1 MALTPLPLDP
11 ANDDLQ
17 IMDPLCAVFRRH
29 LKSLGQKYTPERAQI
44 LDTLIRIDDIFEA
57 DQLQR
62 ELKEGGFRVSKAT
75 MYRTIKLLLD
85 AGILQKVLF
94 DSDHAHYQLVYGR
107 RPRDIVV
114 RLDTKEIIPVDV
126 PELTALRD
134 EICKKLGL
142 RSTGHRLQIFATE

>member
-1 MALTPLPLDP
+1 MALTPLSPDQG
-11 ANDDLQ
+11 DTDLE
-17 IMDPLCAVFRRH
+17 IMEPLCAVFRRH

-44 LDTLIRIDDIFEA
+44 LDTIIRIDDIFEA
-57 DQLQR
+57 DRLQR
-62 ELKEGGFRVSKAT
+62 ELKDGGFRVSKAT
-75 MYRTIKLLLD
+75 NYRTIKLLLD

-126 PELTALRD
+126 PELAALRD
-134 EICKKLGL
+134 EICKRMGL
-142 RSTGHRLQIFATE
+142 RSTGHRLQIFATK